1 VTELGTRFSA
11 WTIVSLDPRRERV
24 LARCQYGTIR
34 QIAVDA
40 LMSGASTGFRHA
52 EQPSGDLS
60 RLSLSR
66 RGQNEP
72 EDDGMTVQSVV
83 DNADA
88 AELDER
94 EQRIENAERD
104 AYLVRGQELRAIR
117 DGKLYRLRY
126 NFPTF
131 IEYCE
136 QRWELSEVHA
146 DRLIGAASFAS
157 KVLTS
162 RLDLPSRET
171 DIRPLLTRLE
181 ADDDRIAVWRDVLAT
196 TNGAKIRAADVDDAI
211 SRFLALR
218 NKEYVTLDEW
228 RELDEGSRETLLN
241 RTGKKGLNKQDNTD
255 IEWANWSWNPITGC
269 LHGCPYCYARDIAFN
284 IYPEEVGFAP
294 ALWPDRLTAPANQKL
309 PKDTADPAHKN
320 IFSCSMA
327 DLFGRWVPGG
337 LGGRGGQSAV
347 EFPVSDQISEAH
359 VGVRD
364 PLERMD
370 GHDRRRAGS
379 RR

>member
-1 VTELGTRFSA
+1 
-11 WTIVSLDPRRERV
+11 
-24 LARCQYGTIR
+24 
-34 QIAVDA
+34 
-40 LMSGASTGFRHA
+40 
-52 EQPSGDLS
+52 
-60 RLSLSR
+60 
-66 RGQNEP
+66 
-72 EDDGMTVQSVV
+72 
-83 DNADA
+83 
-88 AELDER
+88 
-94 EQRIENAERD
+94 
-104 AYLVRGQELRAIR
+104 
-117 DGKLYRLRY
+117 
-126 NFPTF
+126 
-131 IEYCE
+131 
-136 QRWELSEVHA
+136 
-146 DRLIGAASFAS
+146 
-157 KVLTS
+157 
-162 RLDLPSRET
+162 
-171 DIRPLLTRLE
+171 
-181 ADDDRIAVWRDVLAT
+181 VLAT